1 MRESL
6 KNLLTKCQ
14 ILLEE
19 GNLDELIKT
28 LEKINAMDLKNL
40 KKEEYE
46 EALRIIEFLIKKAEE
61 KKLNIAE
68 KLMNLQKFK
77 GYTR

>member
-1 MRESL
+1 MNESL
-6 KNLLTKCQ
+6 KDLLTRCQ

-19 GNLDELIKT
+19 GNFDELIKT
-28 LEKINAMDLKNL
+28 LERIKAMDLKNL
-40 KKEEYE
+40 SKEEYE
-46 EALRIIEFLIKKAEE
+46 EALRIIEFLIKKAEDR
-61 KKLNIAE
+61 KKDIAE

>member
-1 MRESL
+1 MNEDLKSL
-6 KNLLTKCQ
+6 LMKCQ

-19 GNLDELIKT
+19 GDLDGLLKT
-28 LEKINAMDLKNL
+28 LEKINSMDLKNL
-40 KKEEYE
+40 SREEYE

-61 KKLNIAE
+61 KRINIAE